1 METQG
6 WEIHDSLIVME
17 LSKMQILPLP
27 CAKFLLYPTG
37 LKYSNI
43 KTAMADTMR
52 SITNIITQTE
62 ALKGSAAKQEKQKH
76 SSLNQSQHKNSNV
89 LTRQAQQ
96 LPLHYLF
103 STKML
108 VNN

>member
-1 METQG
+1 MFILKDGGQG
-6 WEIHDSLIVME
+6 IGNIWFFIALG
-17 LSKMQILPLP
+17 LCKMQSLPLP

-62 ALKGSAAKQEKQKH
+62 ALKGSAAKHTRETETQFIKPVAAQE
-76 SSLNQSQHKNSNV
+76 
-89 LTRQAQQ
+89 
-96 LPLHYLF
+96 F
-103 STKML
+103 
-108 VNN
+108 

>member
-1 METQG
+1 MLCLFEKMESQG
-6 WEIHDSLIVME
+6 WEMVFFIDME

-62 ALKGSAAKQEKQKH
+62 ALKGSAAKQKY
-76 SSLNQSQHKNSNV
+76 SSLNQSQHKNFNV
-89 LTRQAQQ
+89 LA
-96 LPLHYLF
+96 
-103 STKML
+103 
-108 VNN
+108 

>member
-1 METQG
+1 MEGKG
-6 WEIHDSLIVME
+6 WEIHYFFIALG
-17 LSKMQILPLP
+17 LCKMQSLPLP

-62 ALKGSAAKQEKQKH
+62 ALKGSAAKQ
-76 SSLNQSQHKNSNV
+76 
-89 LTRQAQQ
+89 TRETETQFIKPISAQE
-96 LPLHYLF
+96 F
-103 STKML
+103 
-108 VNN
+108 

>member
-1 METQG
+1 MLCLFEKMESQG
-6 WEIHDSLIVME
+6 WEMFFFIDME

-62 ALKGSAAKQEKQKH
+62 ALKGSAAKQKY
-76 SSLNQSQHKNSNV
+76 SSLNQSQHKNFNV
-89 LTRQAQQ
+89 LA
-96 LPLHYLF
+96 
-103 STKML
+103 
-108 VNN
+108 